1 MKIPAAGPD
10 AVFGARSF
18 REGLMVARD
27 RHPELVRSLSKQL
40 FLDDIVRLLQTVP
53 NSGLTQEQV
62 EKITWLAREID
73 VPNRIVAAKLAEKK
87 SETAVMESKE
97 VIPTT
102 SVHVETPFEQAA
114 ATKKKTTLDIASQD
128 EEATIEISVARL
140 AETTIAEEALE
151 ENPRPKAVFNSL
163 QSPATSPAFEAV
175 DEIDPVNNA
184 VPAEKVPRVRTR
196 EKINEDSLT
205 RKYLISSEYSG
216 FIDEYYS
223 SPEAFEKVLQ
233 IEIRNFDSQHTDK
246 MAEYFGEKRA
256 SAFGLLQN
264 MSIEKIRNFSKQPYE
279 EKERL
284 LRAENVSYDSVV
296 VWIELMGDMTDA
308 VGENPDMHLGELFA
322 RFMIETE
329 MSYYEGGTSASQFTL

>member
-1 MKIPAAGPD
+1 
-10 AVFGARSF
+10 
-18 REGLMVARD
+18 MVARD

-40 FLDDIVRLLQTVP
+40 FLDDIVRMLQTVP

-73 VPNRIVAAKLAEKK
+73 VPNRIVAAKQAENK
-87 SETAVMESKE
+87 SDTAEEVKE

-102 SVHVETPFEQAA
+102 SVHVETPVEQAA
-114 ATKKKTTLDIASQD
+114 TAKKKTTLDIASQD

-140 AETTIAEEALE
+140 AETTIVEEALE

-205 RKYLISSEYSG
+205 RKYLISSEYSA

-233 IEIRNFDSQHTDK
+233 IEIQNFDSQHTDK

-264 MSIEKIRNFSKQPYE
+264 MSIEKIRNFSKRPYD
-279 EKERL
+279 EKEQL

-296 VWIELMGDMTDA
+296 VWIELMSEMIDA